1 MARFNLA
8 DVGGKAFLLPMA
20 EQAYREVENSLRG
33 HDSNGGQVL
42 DGRLMDAEAGIRRVA
57 KQLAEICNTEGAA
70 ANANSEIAMY
80 EAGLLANGLDPRRLP
95 YPERYADYYRG

>member
-33 HDSNGGQVL
+33 HDSDGGQVL
-42 DGRLMDAEAGIRRVA
+42 DARLVDAEAGIRRR
-57 KQLAEICNTEGAA
+57 
-70 ANANSEIAMY
+70 
-80 EAGLLANGLDPRRLP
+80 EAVGRNMQ
-95 YPERYADYYRG
+95 YRGRCGECERRDSDV